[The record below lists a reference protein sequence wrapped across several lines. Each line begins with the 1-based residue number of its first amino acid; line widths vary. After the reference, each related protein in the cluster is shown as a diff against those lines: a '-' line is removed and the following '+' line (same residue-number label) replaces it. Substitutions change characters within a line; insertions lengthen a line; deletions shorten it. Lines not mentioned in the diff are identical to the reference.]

1 MSEPASEPIREPT
14 AASPEDLAAN
24 DRRPDVMIE
33 RGGVGALQ
41 AGAVAVS
48 IGGIGAVRADRVSVE
63 VGGIGA
69 VAAREVQL
77 GPGGAGMILAQD
89 VRIGQSIVRS
99 VVAREVTLN
108 RGAMAGIVLAG
119 RVDGD
124 GRALLDGRAAVVAG
138 TIVALSWLILR
149 RLR

>member
-1 MSEPASEPIREPT
+1 MSEPINDPISKPA
-14 AASPEDLAAN
+14 AASREDAAPE
-24 DRRPDVMIE
+24 DRRPDVTIE

-41 AGAVAVS
+41 AGEVSVS

-63 VGGIGA
+63 LGGIGV

-77 GPGGAGMILAQD
+77 GPGSAGMILAQD

-108 RGAMAGIVLAG
+108 RGAMVGIVLAG
-119 RVDGD
+119 RVNGD
-124 GRALLDGRAAVVAG
+124 GRALVDGRAAVVAG
-138 TIVALSWLILR
+138 TIFALAWLILR